1 MKFVVD
7 TNIVFSAVL
16 NTQSKI
22 GDLIM
27 NSPGIF
33 EFHACDTLRS
43 ELKRHRAR
51 LLDLSQ
57 LNEEQLDQSIFQI
70 TNCINFTAE
79 ALIPFEY
86 WLKGAELVRETDMDD
101 IAFLALTEFL
111 GIKIWTGDRALM
123 KGLAKKG
130 YSNFIMTEEL
140 FNLRSLLE
148 S

>member
-27 NSPGIF
+27 NSPGVF
-33 EFHACDTLRS
+33 TFHACDALRL
-43 ELKRHRAR
+43 ELKRHRPK
-51 LLDLSQ
+51 LLELSK
-57 LNEEQLDQSIFQI
+57 LSDEQLDQSIYQI
-70 TNCINFTAE
+70 TNCLNFTAE
-79 ALIPFEY
+79 ALIPFEC
-86 WLKGAELVRETDMDD
+86 WLKGAELVRDIDMDD
-101 IAFLALTEFL
+101 IAFLALNEFL
-111 GIKIWTGDRALM
+111 SVKLWTGDKELM

-130 YSNFIMTEEL
+130 YTNFITTEEL